1 MNKEKIIFT
10 DIDKTLLTAQ
20 HEISEEN
27 LKALY
32 QLQNKGFIVVF
43 ASGRSYNDIKIN
55 LLEKYHLQIPVIAL
69 NGAQIYLQDGSLL
82 ANIPIKENKIF
93 DIIDQCNKL
102 DYYYILYD
110 QCHFYYHKSKQLIKR
125 LYQLAMTKTTDI
137 DYALYGMQVYYDII
151 FSGIPLTKQII
162 NDFKT
167 KDKDLFKLE
176 IITHDFKFIESINKK
191 YDKDFKITSSGQLN
205 TEISSLSVTKANAI
219 DILCKHFNINLEN
232 TYAIGDHLND
242 LEMLKKVNYSGA
254 VNNAVDDVKKIVN
267 YISTSYDKNGFANFA
282 YHIMK

>member
-10 DIDKTLLTAQ
+10 DLDKTLLTAQ

-69 NGAQIYLQDGSLL
+69 NGAQIYLQDGFLL
-82 ANIPIKENKIF
+82 ANMPIKENKIF

-137 DYALYGMQVYYDII
+137 DYALYGMQVYY
-151 FSGIPLTKQII
+151 
-162 NDFKT
+162 
-167 KDKDLFKLE
+167 
-176 IITHDFKFIESINKK
+176 
-191 YDKDFKITSSGQLN
+191 FKITSSGQLN

>member
-10 DIDKTLLTAQ
+10 DLDKTLLTAQ

-69 NGAQIYLQDGSLL
+69 NGAQIYLQDGFLL
-82 ANIPIKENKIF
+82 ANMPIKENKIF

-151 FSGIPLTKQII
+151 FSSVPLTKQII

-167 KDKDLFKLE
+167 KDKDLFK
-176 IITHDFKFIESINKK
+176 
-191 YDKDFKITSSGQLN
+191 
-205 TEISSLSVTKANAI
+205 
-219 DILCKHFNINLEN
+219 
-232 TYAIGDHLND
+232 
-242 LEMLKKVNYSGA
+242 
-254 VNNAVDDVKKIVN
+254 
-267 YISTSYDKNGFANFA
+267 
-282 YHIMK
+282 